1 MRCEIGEQQRIK
13 QVKIKRKNK
22 IVVAD
27 QVYSYVSEMKRN
39 EIKWKKIC
47 VRYVSILYSIL
58 HLFHRDIYREKERT
72 S

>member
-1 MRCEIGEQQRIK
+1 MRRQRIE
-13 QVKIKRKNK
+13 QVKIKQKNK
-22 IVVAD
+22 IVAAD

-47 VRYVSILYSIL
+47 VRYVSILYSML
-58 HLFHRDIYREKERT
+58 HLFHRDIYREKECT